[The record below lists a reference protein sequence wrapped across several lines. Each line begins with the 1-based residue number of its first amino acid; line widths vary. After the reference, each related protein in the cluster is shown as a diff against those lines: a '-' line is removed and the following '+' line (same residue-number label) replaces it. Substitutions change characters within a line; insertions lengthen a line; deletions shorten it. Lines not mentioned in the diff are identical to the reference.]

1 MKSIKILSVGGGWV
15 CNSRH
20 IPALKQSGLF
30 DVIGVVSNDP
40 VRAKATAEKHGLP
53 NYSTELDLAKG
64 WQAEAQAVMIGTIP
78 HAHAAIA
85 KAALGA
91 GKHVLTEKP
100 MVLDPRDA
108 TELQTIARQNG
119 CTLAVVHNFQ
129 FARCAQRL
137 KAAIRDDSIGAVKS
151 IYGVQLCNHQRN
163 IPEWCDQ
170 LPLGLFYDEAPHF
183 YYLFRWLAQGE
194 MQLLHASVWD
204 DPRPARHTPRMIT
217 AEYRSSKGIPV
228 TLHINFESSITEW
241 HVVVVG
247 EKATVVMD
255 VWRDIYIRL
264 PNDGVHSASQIMQTS
279 LSASWQ
285 HWLGVLT
292 GGIRY
297 MRGRH
302 LYGNDEVVRR
312 FYRAIQGEDS
322 LQGMDADEGRRV
334 IELMHEVVA
343 KAEHF

>member
-1 MKSIKILSVGGGWV
+1 
-15 CNSRH
+15 
-20 IPALKQSGLF
+20 
-30 DVIGVVSNDP
+30 
-40 VRAKATAEKHGLP
+40 
-53 NYSTELDLAKG
+53 
-64 WQAEAQAVMIGTIP
+64 
-78 HAHAAIA
+78 
-85 KAALGA
+85 
-91 GKHVLTEKP
+91 
-100 MVLDPRDA
+100 
-108 TELQTIARQNG
+108 
-119 CTLAVVHNFQ
+119 VVHNFQ

-137 KAAIRDDSIGAVKS
+137 KTAIRNDELGAIKS

-217 AEYRSSKGIPV
+217 AEYRSSKDIPV

-264 PNDGVHSASQIMQTS
+264 PNDGVHSAAQIMQTS
-279 LSASWQ
+279 LAASWQ

-297 MRGRH
+297 MRGCH

-312 FYRAIQGEDS
+312 FYRAIHGEDC

-334 IELMHEVVA
+334 IELMHEVVS
-343 KAEHF
+343 KADHY